1 MKYLVFWQLIHSD
14 LDLTHHYDGLLFTSC
29 KTQGLDIQNTHYFWR
44 AATIIL
50 ILITRRHDG
59 LTITCY
65 ERGFADALVGFV
77 DQQSF
82 IRAERI
88 SGSNLSP
95 HRCIS
100 SNQELQPAQL
110 GKA

>member
-1 MKYLVFWQLIHSD
+1 MKYLVFWQLIYSD
-14 LDLTHHYDGLLFTSC
+14 IELTYHCDGLLFTSC
-29 KTQGLDIQNTHYFWR
+29 KTQGVDIQNTLYFWR

-50 ILITRRHDG
+50 ILITRRNHG

-88 SGSNLSP
+88 F
-95 HRCIS
+95 
-100 SNQELQPAQL
+100 
-110 GKA
+110 

>member
-1 MKYLVFWQLIHSD
+1 MACQ
-14 LDLTHHYDGLLFTSC
+14 
-29 KTQGLDIQNTHYFWR
+29 TQGVDIQNTHYFWR

-59 LTITCY
+59 LTINCY

-82 IRAERI
+82 IRAQRI
-88 SGSNLSP
+88 S
-95 HRCIS
+95 
-100 SNQELQPAQL
+100 
-110 GKA
+110 